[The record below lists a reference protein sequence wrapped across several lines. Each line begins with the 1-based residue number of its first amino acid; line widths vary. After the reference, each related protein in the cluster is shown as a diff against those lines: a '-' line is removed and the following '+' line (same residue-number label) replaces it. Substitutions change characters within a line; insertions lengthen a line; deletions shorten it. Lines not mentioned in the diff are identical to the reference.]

1 MKVPGK
7 IKVSTSELLQ
17 AQSKFLLLCAKYGCK
32 MIDEIMDNMLLRAY
46 KQNNRY
52 AGNFLISKVCEEF
65 QITRYD
71 LFESKARK
79 DLIDA
84 RKVYCAVA
92 YQTLN
97 LTQDQIG
104 RAIGGDRNLVYRAIK
119 DIEEAS
125 TNPNPVPYQK
135 ELLKKYNRVLFRVK
149 AYLNFKAKGVK
160 TDANKTTRNDS
171 QDS

>member
-1 MKVPGK
+1 MKVPAK

-65 QITRYD
+65 QVTRYD

-79 DLIDA
+79 EMIDA

-104 RAIGGDRNLVYRAIK
+104 KSIGGDRNLVYRAIK
-119 DIEEAS
+119 DIEES
-125 TNPNPVPYQK
+125 LTTPNPVPYQK

-149 AYLNFKAKGVK
+149 AYLEFKAKSTKKNVNQTK
-160 TDANKTTRNDS
+160 KEKQ
-171 QDS
+171 QD